1 MIGHLKG
8 KIISKSPPEV
18 LLEVQ
23 GIGYEVLCPMST
35 IYELDNLSDDVLLF
49 THLSIKEDAHTLFGF
64 ITKDEKNVFRELI
77 RVNGVG
83 PKVALA
89 ILSNLRVHSLVECIS
104 TEDAD
109 FLAKTPGI
117 GKKTALKLIVELQ
130 DRLSK
135 LDLVGS
141 LANSIEIKQNSNPN
155 SKQAIEALQSLG
167 FKAKEANR
175 MVSKIEDQELSTEQ
189 LIRLALQNK

>member
-18 LLEVQ
+18 LIEVQ

-89 ILSNLRVHSLVECIS
+89 ILSNLSVHSLVECIS

-109 FLAKTPGI
+109 LLAKTPGI

>member
-8 KIISKSPPEV
+8 KITNKNPPEI
-18 LLEVQ
+18 LIEVE
-23 GIGYEVLCPMST
+23 GVGYEVLCPMST
-35 IYELDNLSDDVLLF
+35 FYALDNLTEDILLF

-64 ITKDEKNVFRELI
+64 ISKDEKNVFRELI

-89 ILSNLRVHSLVECIS
+89 ILSNLSVQSLVECIS

-109 FLAKTPGI
+109 LLAKTPGI

-130 DRLSK
+130 DRLGK
-135 LDLVGS
+135 LELTGT
-141 LANSIEIKQNSNPN
+141 IEKTRELNQSSNPN
-155 SKQAIEALQSLG
+155 SKQAIEALQSFG
-167 FKAKEANR
+167 FKVKEANR
-175 MVSKIEDQELSTEQ
+175 MVSKIEDQGLSTEQ
-189 LIRLALQNK
+189 IIRLALQNK

>member
-8 KIISKSPPEV
+8 KIINKNPPEV
-18 LLEVQ
+18 LIEVE

-35 IYELDNLSDDVLLF
+35 FYELDNLSEDILLF

-89 ILSNLRVHSLVECIS
+89 ILSNLNVKSLVQCIS

-109 FLAKTPGI
+109 LLAKTPGI

-130 DRLSK
+130 DGLGKLELS
-135 LDLVGS
+135 DSLVS
-141 LANSIEIKQNSNPN
+141 AKEFKQNNNPN
-155 SKQAIEALQSLG
+155 TRKAIEALQSLG
-167 FKAKEANR
+167 FKVKEANK
-175 MVSKIEDQELSTEQ
+175 MVSKIDDQGLSTEQ
-189 LIRLALQNK
+189 IIRLALQNK

>member
-35 IYELDNLSDDVLLF
+35 IYELDNLYDDVLLF

-89 ILSNLRVHSLVECIS
+89 ILSNLSVHSLVECIS

-109 FLAKTPGI
+109 LLAKTPGI

-130 DRLSK
+130 DRLNK
-135 LDLVGS
+135 IELVGS
-141 LANSIEIKQNSNPN
+141 LANSIEIKQSSNPN

>member
-8 KIISKSPPEV
+8 QIISKNPPEI
-18 LLEVQ
+18 LLEVS
-23 GIGYEVLCPMST
+23 GIGYELLCPMST
-35 IYELDNLSDDVLLF
+35 FYELGNLDDEILLF

-64 ITKDEKNVFRELI
+64 ISKDEKNIFRELI

-89 ILSNLRVHSLVECIS
+89 ILSHLAVPSLIECIAN
-104 TEDAD
+104 EDSD
-109 FLAKTPGI
+109 LLAKTPGI

-135 LDLVGS
+135 VELS
-141 LANSIEIKQNSNPN
+141 SSSISNNTIQKSSNPN
-155 SKQAIEALQSLG
+155 TQQAIEALQSLG
-167 FKAKEANR
+167 FKTKEANN
-175 MVSKIEDQELSTEQ
+175 MVSKIEDKDLSTEQ
-189 LIRLALQNK
+189 LIRQALQNK

>member
-8 KIISKSPPEV
+8 KITSKNPPEI
-18 LLEVQ
+18 LIEVE
-23 GIGYEVLCPMST
+23 GVGYEVLCPMST
-35 IYELDNLSDDVLLF
+35 FYALDNLTEDILLF

-64 ITKDEKNVFRELI
+64 ISKDEKNVFRELI

-89 ILSNLRVHSLVECIS
+89 ILSNLSVQSLAECIS

-109 FLAKTPGI
+109 LLAKTPGI

-130 DRLSK
+130 DRLGK
-135 LDLVGS
+135 LELTGTIEKTRDLNQS
-141 LANSIEIKQNSNPN
+141 SNPN

-167 FKAKEANR
+167 FKVKEANR
-175 MVSKIEDQELSTEQ
+175 MVSKIEDQGLSTEQ
-189 LIRLALQNK
+189 IIRLALQNK

>member
-8 KIISKSPPEV
+8 KITSKNPPEI
-18 LLEVQ
+18 LIEVE
-23 GIGYEVLCPMST
+23 GVGYEVLCPMST
-35 IYELDNLSDDVLLF
+35 FYALDDLTEDILLF

-64 ITKDEKNVFRELI
+64 ISKDEKNVFRELI

-89 ILSNLRVHSLVECIS
+89 ILSNLSVQSLVECIS

-109 FLAKTPGI
+109 LLAKTPGI

-130 DRLSK
+130 DRLGK
-135 LDLVGS
+135 LELTGTIEKTRDLNQS
-141 LANSIEIKQNSNPN
+141 SNPN
-155 SKQAIEALQSLG
+155 SKQAIEAVQSLG
-167 FKAKEANR
+167 FKVKEANR
-175 MVSKIEDQELSTEQ
+175 MVSKIEDQGLSTEQ
-189 LIRLALQNK
+189 IIRLALQNK

>member
-8 KIISKSPPEV
+8 QIISKNPPEIV
-18 LLEVQ
+18 MEVG
-23 GIGYEVLCPMST
+23 GIGYELLCPMST
-35 IYELDNLSDDVLLF
+35 FYELGNPDDEILLF

-64 ITKDEKNVFRELI
+64 ISKDEKNIFRELI

-89 ILSNLRVHSLVECIS
+89 ILSHLSVISLIECIA
-104 TEDAD
+104 TEDSD
-109 FLAKTPGI
+109 LLAKTPGI

-135 LDLVGS
+135 VELVS
-141 LANSIEIKQNSNPN
+141 SPSRANGFRQSSNPN
-155 SKQAIEALQSLG
+155 AKQAIEALQSLG
-167 FKAKEANR
+167 FKTKEAKLKHIHLK
-175 MVSKIEDQELSTEQ
+175 V
-189 LIRLALQNK
+189 

>member
-8 KIISKSPPEV
+8 KITSKNPPEI
-18 LLEVQ
+18 LIEVE
-23 GIGYEVLCPMST
+23 GVGYEVLCPMST
-35 IYELDNLSDDVLLF
+35 FYALDNLTEDILLF

-64 ITKDEKNVFRELI
+64 ISKDEKNVFRELI

-89 ILSNLRVHSLVECIS
+89 ILSNLSVQSLVKCIS

-109 FLAKTPGI
+109 LLAKTPGI

-130 DRLSK
+130 DRLGK
-135 LDLVGS
+135 LELTGTLEKTRVLNQS
-141 LANSIEIKQNSNPN
+141 SNPN

-167 FKAKEANR
+167 FKVKEANR
-175 MVSKIEDQELSTEQ
+175 MVSKIEDQGLSTEQ
-189 LIRLALQNK
+189 IIRLALQNK

>member
-8 KIISKSPPEV
+8 RIINKNPPEV
-18 LLEVQ
+18 LIEVE

-35 IYELDNLSDDVLLF
+35 FYELDNLSEDILLF

-89 ILSNLRVHSLVECIS
+89 ILSNLSVNSLVQCIS

-109 FLAKTPGI
+109 LLAKTPGI

-130 DRLSK
+130 DRLGK
-135 LDLVGS
+135 LELSGS
-141 LANSIEIKQNSNPN
+141 LVSSKEFKQSSNPN
-155 SKQAIEALQSLG
+155 SRQAIEALQSLG
-167 FKAKEANR
+167 FKVKEANK
-175 MVSKIEDQELSTEQ
+175 MVSKIDDQNLSTEQ
-189 LIRLALQNK
+189 IIRLALQNK

>member
-8 KIISKSPPEV
+8 KITNKNPPEILIDV
-18 LLEVQ
+18 EGV
-23 GIGYEVLCPMST
+23 GYEVLCPMST
-35 IYELDNLSDDVLLF
+35 FYALDNLTEDILLF

-64 ITKDEKNVFRELI
+64 ISKDEKNVFRELI

-89 ILSNLRVHSLVECIS
+89 ILSNLSVQSLVECIS

-109 FLAKTPGI
+109 LLAKTPGI

-130 DRLSK
+130 DRLGK
-135 LDLVGS
+135 LELTGTLEKTRVLNQS
-141 LANSIEIKQNSNPN
+141 SNPN

-167 FKAKEANR
+167 FKVKEANR
-175 MVSKIEDQELSTEQ
+175 MVSKIEDQGLSTEQ
-189 LIRLALQNK
+189 IIRLALQNK

>member
-8 KIISKSPPEV
+8 KITSKNPPEI
-18 LLEVQ
+18 LIEVE
-23 GIGYEVLCPMST
+23 GVGYEVLCPMST
-35 IYELDNLSDDVLLF
+35 FYALDNLTEDILLF

-64 ITKDEKNVFRELI
+64 ISKDEKNVFRELI

-89 ILSNLRVHSLVECIS
+89 ILSNLSVQSLVECIS

-109 FLAKTPGI
+109 LLAKTPGI

-130 DRLSK
+130 DRLGK
-135 LDLVGS
+135 LELTGAIEKTRDLNQS
-141 LANSIEIKQNSNPN
+141 SNPN

-167 FKAKEANR
+167 FKVKEANR
-175 MVSKIEDQELSTEQ
+175 MVSKIEDQGLSTEQ
-189 LIRLALQNK
+189 IIRLALQNK

>member
-8 KIISKSPPEV
+8 KITSKNPPEI
-18 LLEVQ
+18 LIEVE
-23 GIGYEVLCPMST
+23 GVGYEVLCPMST
-35 IYELDNLSDDVLLF
+35 FYALDDLTEDILLF

-64 ITKDEKNVFRELI
+64 ISKDEKNVFRELI

-89 ILSNLRVHSLVECIS
+89 ILSNLSVQSLVECIS

-109 FLAKTPGI
+109 LLAKTPGI

-130 DRLSK
+130 DRLGK
-135 LDLVGS
+135 LELTGAIEKTRDLNQS
-141 LANSIEIKQNSNPN
+141 SNPN

-167 FKAKEANR
+167 FKVKEANR
-175 MVSKIEDQELSTEQ
+175 MVSKIEDQGLSTEQ
-189 LIRLALQNK
+189 IIRLALQNK

>member
-8 KIISKSPPEV
+8 KITSKNPPEI
-18 LLEVQ
+18 LIEVE
-23 GIGYEVLCPMST
+23 GVGYEVLCPMST
-35 IYELDNLSDDVLLF
+35 FYALDNLTEDILLF

-64 ITKDEKNVFRELI
+64 ISKDEKNVFRELI

-89 ILSNLRVHSLVECIS
+89 ILSNLSVQSLVECIS

-109 FLAKTPGI
+109 LLAKTPGI

-130 DRLSK
+130 DRLGK
-135 LDLVGS
+135 LELTGALEKTRDLNQS
-141 LANSIEIKQNSNPN
+141 SNPN

-167 FKAKEANR
+167 FKVKEANR
-175 MVSKIEDQELSTEQ
+175 MVSKIEDQGLSTEQ
-189 LIRLALQNK
+189 IIRLALQNK

>member
-35 IYELDNLSDDVLLF
+35 IYELDNLYDDVLLF

-89 ILSNLRVHSLVECIS
+89 ILSNLSVHSLVECIS

-109 FLAKTPGI
+109 LLAKTPGI

-130 DRLSK
+130 DRLNK
-135 LDLVGS
+135 IELVGS
-141 LANSIEIKQNSNPN
+141 LTNSIEIKQNSNPN

>member
-8 KIISKSPPEV
+8 KITNKNPPEI
-18 LLEVQ
+18 LIEVE
-23 GIGYEVLCPMST
+23 GVGYEVLCPMST
-35 IYELDNLSDDVLLF
+35 FYALDDLTEDILLF

-64 ITKDEKNVFRELI
+64 ISKDEKNVFRELI

-89 ILSNLRVHSLVECIS
+89 ILSNLSVQSLVECIS

-109 FLAKTPGI
+109 LLAKTPGI

-130 DRLSK
+130 DRLGK
-135 LDLVGS
+135 LELTGT
-141 LANSIEIKQNSNPN
+141 IEKTRVLNQSSNPN

-167 FKAKEANR
+167 FKVKEANR
-175 MVSKIEDQELSTEQ
+175 MVSKIEDQGLSTEQ
-189 LIRLALQNK
+189 IIRLALQNK

>member
-8 KIISKSPPEV
+8 KIIAKNPPEV
-18 LLEVQ
+18 LIEVG

-35 IYELDNLSDDVLLF
+35 FYELDNLTEDVLLF

-64 ITKDEKNVFRELI
+64 ITKDEKSVFRELI

-89 ILSNLRVHSLVECIS
+89 ILSNMSVHSLVECIS
-104 TEDAD
+104 TEDSD
-109 FLAKTPGI
+109 LLAKTPGI
-117 GKKTALKLIVELQ
+117 GKKTALKLIVELK
-130 DRLSK
+130 DRLIKVELS
-135 LDLVGS
+135 GS
-141 LANSIEIKQNSNPN
+141 TAKPSGLKQDSNPN
-155 SKQAIEALQSLG
+155 TRQAIDALLSLG

-175 MVSKIEDQELSTEQ
+175 MVSKIEDKDLSTEQ
-189 LIRLALQNK
+189 IIRLALQNK

>member
-8 KIISKSPPEV
+8 KIISKNPPEV
-18 LLEVQ
+18 LLEVG
-23 GIGYEVLCPMST
+23 GIGYEILCPLST
-35 IYELDNLSDDVLLF
+35 FYQLDNASEDTLLF

-64 ITKDEKNVFRELI
+64 ITKDEKSIFRELI

-89 ILSNLRVHSLVECIS
+89 ILSHLSVNSLIECIS
-104 TEDAD
+104 SEDAD
-109 FLAKTPGI
+109 LLAKTPGI

-135 LDLVGS
+135 LELVGS
-141 LANSIEIKQNSNPN
+141 PDITNEFKQSGNPN
-155 SKQAIEALQSLG
+155 SMQAIEALQSLG
-167 FKAKEANR
+167 FKPRKPIKWFQKFLNKTYR
-175 MVSKIEDQELSTEQ
+175 LSS
-189 LIRLALQNK
+189 LYV

>member
-89 ILSNLRVHSLVECIS
+89 ILSNLSVHSLVECIS

-109 FLAKTPGI
+109 LLAKTPGI

-135 LDLVGS
+135 LNLVGS
-141 LANSIEIKQNSNPN
+141 IANSSEIKQNSNPN

-167 FKAKEANR
+167 FKVKEANR
-175 MVSKIEDQELSTEQ
+175 MVSKIEDQKLSTEQ

>member
-8 KIISKSPPEV
+8 KITSKNPPEI
-18 LLEVQ
+18 LIEVE
-23 GIGYEVLCPMST
+23 GVGYEVLCPMST
-35 IYELDNLSDDVLLF
+35 FYALDDLKEDILLF

-64 ITKDEKNVFRELI
+64 ISKDEKNVFRELI

-89 ILSNLRVHSLVECIS
+89 ILSNLSVQSLVECIS

-109 FLAKTPGI
+109 LLAKTPGI

-130 DRLSK
+130 DRLGK
-135 LDLVGS
+135 LELTGTIEKTRDLNQS
-141 LANSIEIKQNSNPN
+141 SNPN

-167 FKAKEANR
+167 FKVKEANR
-175 MVSKIEDQELSTEQ
+175 MVSKIEDQGLSTEQ
-189 LIRLALQNK
+189 IIRLALQNK

>member
-8 KIISKSPPEV
+8 KITSKNPPEI
-18 LLEVQ
+18 LIEVE
-23 GIGYEVLCPMST
+23 GVGYEVLCPMST
-35 IYELDNLSDDVLLF
+35 FYALDNLTEDILLF

-64 ITKDEKNVFRELI
+64 ISKDEKNVFRELI

-89 ILSNLRVHSLVECIS
+89 ILSNLSVQSLVECIS

-109 FLAKTPGI
+109 LLAKTPGI

-130 DRLSK
+130 DRLGK
-135 LDLVGS
+135 LELTGT
-141 LANSIEIKQNSNPN
+141 IEKTRVLNKSSNPN

-167 FKAKEANR
+167 FKVKEANR
-175 MVSKIEDQELSTEQ
+175 MVSKIEDQGLSTEQ
-189 LIRLALQNK
+189 IIRLALQNK

>member
-23 GIGYEVLCPMST
+23 GIGYEILCPMST
-35 IYELDNLSDDVLLF
+35 IYELDNLYDDVLLF

-64 ITKDEKNVFRELI
+64 ISKDEKNVFRELI

-89 ILSNLRVHSLVECIS
+89 ILSNLSVHSLVECIS

-109 FLAKTPGI
+109 LLAKTPGI